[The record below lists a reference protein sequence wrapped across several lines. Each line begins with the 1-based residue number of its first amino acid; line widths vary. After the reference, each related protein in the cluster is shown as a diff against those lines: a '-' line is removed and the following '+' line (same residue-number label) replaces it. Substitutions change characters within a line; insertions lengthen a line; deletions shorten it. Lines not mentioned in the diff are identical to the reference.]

1 MKQEKVRVKGL
12 KKEHREDKAIWKP
25 RKQAYEENLKKVEA
39 ELNEARIVQE
49 KLLAKAYSIL
59 VEQGRISEPSSN
71 TTEEQEREGQEFK
84 ALAHKSEFN

>member
-1 MKQEKVRVKGL
+1 MKGL

-59 VEQGRISEPSSN
+59 VEQGKLSEPLSN
-71 TTEEQEREGQEFK
+71 ITEEQERGVENK
-84 ALAHKSEFN
+84 KLKT